1 MPETQ
6 HVAEAVNTLISMIR
20 SYGALSECDTT
31 LPKNA
36 RTNALLRRLMRG
48 VDAIRAPALPFIPPP
63 SLRFV
68 GSIGELRQIGRKFK
82 NCLSSMDH
90 YAMRLWFGLA
100 DGSVIFLVHD
110 VPFLLI
116 ALRQVG
122 RNVWQIEE
130 VNGPK
135 GGSPT
140 MAGKAVEAAL
150 REAGVNL
157 VTMDPLQAIWK
168 LQEIAKGRPTGH
180 EKFIDE
186 FDGIGRFGGIGG
198 RAGLRARVGQSNEYL
213 DRRQG
218 DDTGCDQAKECAAS
232 VGATPVA
239 G

>member
-1 MPETQ
+1 MDPLVANLRTALPETQ
-6 HVAEAVNTLISMIR
+6 HVADAVNTLISMIR
-20 SYGALSECDTT
+20 SYGALSECDMT

-48 VDAIRAPALPFIPPP
+48 VDAIRAPAPPFTPP
-63 SLRFV
+63 SSLRYV

-82 NCLSSMDH
+82 NCLACMDH
-90 YAMRLWFGLA
+90 YAMKLWFGLA
-100 DGSVIFLVHD
+100 DGSVVFLVCD
-110 VPFLLI
+110 EPQLLV

-122 RNVWQIEE
+122 RNVWHIEE

-157 VTMDPLQAIWK
+157 VTMDPLQALWN
-168 LQEIAKGRPTGH
+168 LQEIAKRRPKGH
-180 EKFIDE
+180 DDEIDDE
-186 FDGIGRFGGIGG
+186 SDGD
-198 RAGLRARVGQSNEYL
+198 L
-213 DRRQG
+213 
-218 DDTGCDQAKECAAS
+218 AAPGVS
-232 VGATPVA
+232 VAEPVYEH